1 MKEIYVTPEMNVI
14 TIECIE
20 DILNNSNST
29 PFEPSGE

>member
-20 DILNNSNST
+20 DILDNST
-29 PFEPSGE
+29 PFEPSGEQ